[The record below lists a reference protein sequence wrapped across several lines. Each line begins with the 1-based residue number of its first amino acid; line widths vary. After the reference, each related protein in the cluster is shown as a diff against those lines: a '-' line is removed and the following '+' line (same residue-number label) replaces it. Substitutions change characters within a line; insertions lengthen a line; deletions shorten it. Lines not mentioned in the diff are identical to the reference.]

1 MAGEN
6 AVSHVRLI
14 DFDEVTPGQFFRA
27 YAGKST
33 DTKPGDD
40 DGVIQ
45 RTGNIFIAGT
55 ADMTGASCRLRLIPR
70 AVNGEQR
77 CASPC
82 ALTPGRSG
90 RQWRGFPF
98 PSL

>member
-33 DTKPGDD
+33 DNKPGDS
-40 DGVIQ
+40 DGVVQ
-45 RTGNIFIAGT
+45 RTGNVFVEIDTGDTYFYDEEAEDWILP
-55 ADMTGASCRLRLIPR
+55 GAS
-70 AVNGEQR
+70 NGGE
-77 CASPC
+77 S
-82 ALTPGRSG
+82 
-90 RQWRGFPF
+90 
-98 PSL
+98 

>member
-6 AVSHVRLI
+6 TVSHVRLI

-33 DTKPGDD
+33 DNKPGDD

-45 RTGNIFIAGT
+45 RTGNIFIEIDTGDTYFYDEEAEDWILPGATAG
-55 ADMTGASCRLRLIPR
+55 
-70 AVNGEQR
+70 GE
-77 CASPC
+77 S
-82 ALTPGRSG
+82 
-90 RQWRGFPF
+90 
-98 PSL
+98 

>member
-33 DTKPGDD
+33 DDKPGDD
-40 DGVIQ
+40 DGVVQ
-45 RTGNIFIAGT
+45 RTGNLFIEIDTGDTYFYDEEEEDWILPGATAG
-55 ADMTGASCRLRLIPR
+55 
-70 AVNGEQR
+70 GE
-77 CASPC
+77 S
-82 ALTPGRSG
+82 
-90 RQWRGFPF
+90 
-98 PSL
+98 

>member
-6 AVSHVRLI
+6 TVSHVRLI

-40 DGVIQ
+40 PEKGVYQ
-45 RTGNIFIAGT
+45 RGGNVFIEMDTGDTYFYDEEAEDWILP
-55 ADMTGASCRLRLIPR
+55 GAS
-70 AVNGEQR
+70 NGGE
-77 CASPC
+77 S
-82 ALTPGRSG
+82 
-90 RQWRGFPF
+90 
-98 PSL
+98 

>member
-33 DTKPGDD
+33 DTKPGDN
-40 DGVIQ
+40 DGVVQ
-45 RTGNIFIAGT
+45 RTGNVFVEIDTGDTYFYDEEAEDWILP
-55 ADMTGASCRLRLIPR
+55 GAS
-70 AVNGEQR
+70 NGGE
-77 CASPC
+77 S
-82 ALTPGRSG
+82 
-90 RQWRGFPF
+90 
-98 PSL
+98 